1 MTFKDECKQSDTHFL
16 LQPSTGG
23 FCDCSGPSTVILLK
37 TLILCLSWRER
48 ERQREGKNTFTS
60 NKKVVWIHLLVSE
73 RDSQGVRNE
82 SSVSSAHLA
91 LADYSTWVRSILCPF
106 PTNQRL
112 SQTCHHDC
120 SELQVQVWW
129 HHGCKFSPRSTEHAC
144 AAKWKNAWSWNAASF
159 LKKKCSCVTA
169 DFTSAHPND
178 HLPRLGRQWDAE
190 AT

>member
-1 MTFKDECKQSDTHFL
+1 MTFKDECRQSDTHFL

-37 TLILCLSWRER
+37 TLMLSISW
-48 ERQREGKNTFTS
+48 K
-60 NKKVVWIHLLVSE
+60 HLLVSE

-91 LADYSTWVRSILCPF
+91 LADYSTWVQSILCPF

-112 SQTCHHDC
+112 NQTCHRDC

-159 LKKKCSCVTA
+159 LKKKCSCVTVE
-169 DFTSAHPND
+169 FTSAHPND